1 MSRAFVNEDD
11 QRETP
16 FVPPRAD
23 LPNGVPNYVT
33 PNGMAA
39 LLNEKEE
46 LQQELKQLLA
56 GDELD
61 KQNAINV
68 VNIKLQMLDSRIT
81 SAQLI
86 QADDHATAK
95 VHFGSIVSLKIGDQ
109 SATQKFQIVGVDEAD
124 LRKGK
129 IAFTS
134 PLAKLLINKYAGD
147 SVSLKLAQGERVFKI
162 IEIA

>member
-11 QRETP
+11 QRQTP

-23 LPNGVPNYVT
+23 LPGGVPNYVT

-46 LQQELKQLLA
+46 LQQELEQLLA

-86 QADDHATAK
+86 QSDDNDTAK
-95 VHFGSIVSLKIGDQ
+95 VHFGSTVSLQISDQ
-109 SATQKFQIVGVDEAD
+109 SATKNFQIVGVDEAD

-134 PLAKLLINKYAGD
+134 PLAKLLINKHAGD